1 MSKTKELAF
10 SIIIPAYNEA
20 NTIKETLN
28 EIEKVLKAEE
38 FLYEIILVC
47 DGDGD
52 GTSLRAAESNI
63 SKLRILT
70 YIENRGKGFAIRYG
84 ASQAYGANLIFI
96 DADLDLHPNR
106 IPELIEIFEGEKLD
120 LLIGSKLH
128 PNSIVNYPN
137 SRKVM
142 SSLYRKL
149 IKNLF
154 GFSISDTQTGL
165 KICRKECFESI
176 SKDLQIDG
184 FAFDLEL
191 IALFSRKGFVI
202 GEGPITLNYNFSS
215 SVQVKSVIQMLF
227 STLKIYIRVKQ

>member
-1 MSKTKELAF
+1 MSNTKDLAF
-10 SIIIPAYNEA
+10 SISIPAYNEA
-20 NTIKETLN
+20 NTIKEALN
-28 EIEKVLKAEE
+28 EIEKALQSEK

-52 GTSLRAAESNI
+52 GTSLKAEESNI

-70 YIENRGKGFAIRYG
+70 YVENRGKGFAIRYG
-84 ASQAYGANLIFI
+84 ASQARGLNLIFI
-96 DADLDLHPNR
+96 DADLDLNPNR
-106 IPELIEIFEGEKLD
+106 IPQLIEIFEKDKLD
-120 LLIGSKLH
+120 LLIGSKMH

-142 SSLYRKL
+142 SALYRKL
-149 IKNLF
+149 IRNLF

-165 KICRKECFESI
+165 KICRRECFESI

-191 IALFSRKGFVI
+191 IALFSRKYF
-202 GEGPITLNYNFSS
+202 
-215 SVQVKSVIQMLF
+215 
-227 STLKIYIRVKQ
+227 